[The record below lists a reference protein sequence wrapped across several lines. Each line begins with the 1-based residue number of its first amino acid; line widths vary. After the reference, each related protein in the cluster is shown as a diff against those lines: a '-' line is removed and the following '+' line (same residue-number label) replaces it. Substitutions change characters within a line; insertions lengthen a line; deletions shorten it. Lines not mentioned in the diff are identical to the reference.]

1 MVSKVV
7 VVPLVVV
14 SECLLQNELLHQAKL
29 ELMAVVLFVF
39 SSIVLLE
46 VLMKKLSE
54 LAVLLVGFV
63 VEAMVPE
70 ELQMNKKAWKVQM
83 VVVLHDGLEKM
94 VVLLIQNF
102 LVVMQ
107 VV

>member
-29 ELMAVVLFVF
+29 ELMTVVFFVF

-46 VLMKKLSE
+46 VLMKKLLE
-54 LAVLLVGFV
+54 LVVSMVAVL
-63 VEAMVPE
+63 VEAMVLE
-70 ELQMNKKAWKVQM
+70 ELRTNKMAWRVQALE
-83 VVVLHDGLEKM
+83 VLHESLEKI
-94 VVLLIQNF
+94 VD
-102 LVVMQ
+102 
-107 VV
+107 

>member
-29 ELMAVVLFVF
+29 ELMAVVLFEF

-46 VLMKKLSE
+46 VLKKRLLE
-54 LAVLLVGFV
+54 LVEVMAVVL
-63 VEAMVPE
+63 VEAMDPE
-70 ELQMNKKAWKVQM
+70 EL
-83 VVVLHDGLEKM
+83 LTDKM
-94 VVLLIQNF
+94 A
-102 LVVMQ
+102 
-107 VV
+107 